1 MPAFGRSTLGGIQ
14 GWWNKLDPE
23 SRSNGGKRQATW
35 WLKASGGL
43 TVETGG
49 RDTRDEETDREVLS
63 LKEEDCASVKQ
74 PFAKPWAMR
83 SCVLL
88 MTMTVKQI
96 QVFAKTLFFP
106 FWPHQKATPHRK
118 HGPLIS
124 KAVHP
129 RRTAQTHNGRG
140 QRSAGHA

>member
-74 PFAKPWAMR
+74 PFCQTLGYAIMR
-83 SCVLL
+83 IVNDDDGETDSGVCKNALL
-88 MTMTVKQI
+88 SLL
-96 QVFAKTLFFP
+96 AP
-106 FWPHQKATPHRK
+106 
-118 HGPLIS
+118 S
-124 KAVHP
+124 KSNP
-129 RRTAQTHNGRG
+129 PPQTR
-140 QRSAGHA
+140 AFDF